1 MSQPQQM
8 FNFCPHCG
16 KGINQQQTPGQKVF
30 CRWCGK
36 DIGVAAS
43 SMSASLSAGTVV
55 TGKKIIDKSEEPIQ
69 QGKAARCR
77 FCGQVVETRGA
88 GDARTFVPH
97 YNEKAGKRKICISSG
112 RKISD

>member
-1 MSQPQQM
+1 MSQAQQA

-16 KGINQQQTPGQKVF
+16 KPINQDQQPGQQVS
-30 CRWCGK
+30 CRYCGK
-36 DIGVAAS
+36 DIGKAS
-43 SMSASLSAGTVV
+43 VVSASISAGTVV
-55 TGKKIIDKSEEPIQ
+55 TGKQMVDRSEDSIK

-97 YNEKAGKRKICISSG
+97 YNPAKGKKICVSSG